1 MRPLY
6 LVNGL
11 LCVLTD
17 AVDGWM
23 QVGLA
28 SALETLCGQ
37 AYGAKQYHLLGIY
50 MQRAFIILVTA
61 SMPICLI
68 WLNMERILLAMGQ
81 DPEIVRAAYSY
92 TMWLIPLLFL
102 QAILLPLIK
111 FFQTQRAV
119 FLLLIS
125 TIITVCFH
133 VPLCW
138 LIIYKLDLGF
148 KGVAYALN
156 ISLFLEVV
164 CLSAFVRFDPRFNKT
179 FESFTTEAFQDFGEF
194 FRLAIPAAIM
204 MWYTYNPFFSSI
216 RFLFNCPCAVAL
228 QCPST

>member
-1 MRPLY
+1 MRWSM
-6 LVNGL
+6 
-11 LCVLTD
+11 
-17 AVDGWM
+17 DGWM

-50 MQRAFIILVTA
+50 MQRAIIILVTA

-92 TMWLIPLLFL
+92 TMWLIPVLLL

-125 TIITVCFH
+125 TIITVCCH

-138 LIIYKLDLGF
+138 LMIDKLELGF

-156 ISLFLEVV
+156 ISLFLEVA
-164 CLSAFVRFDPRFNKT
+164 CLCAFVRFDPRFNKT
-179 FESFTTEAFQDFGEF
+179 FESFTSEAFQDFGEF

-204 MWYTYNPFFSSI
+204 MW
-216 RFLFNCPCAVAL
+216 
-228 QCPST
+228 

>member
-1 MRPLY
+1 M
-6 LVNGL
+6 V
-11 LCVLTD
+11 CVVTD

-50 MQRAFIILVTA
+50 LQRAFIILVTA
-61 SMPICLI
+61 GMPICLI

-92 TMWLIPLLFL
+92 TMWLIPTLFL
-102 QAILLPLIK
+102 NAIYLPLLK

-119 FLLLIS
+119 YFLLLTS
-125 TIITVCFH
+125 IITVCFH

-138 LIIYKLDLGF
+138 LLIDKLDLGF
-148 KGVAYALN
+148 KGAAYALN
-156 ISLFLEVV
+156 ISLLLQVG
-164 CLSAFVRFDPRFNKT
+164 CLCAFVRFAPRFTKT
-179 FESFTTEAFQDFGEF
+179 FESFTSEAFQDFGEF
-194 FRLAIPAAIM
+194 FRLAIPSAIM
-204 MWYTYNPFFSSI
+204 IWYNPFFSLTLTGHMLS
-216 RFLFNCPCAVAL
+216 
-228 QCPST
+228 